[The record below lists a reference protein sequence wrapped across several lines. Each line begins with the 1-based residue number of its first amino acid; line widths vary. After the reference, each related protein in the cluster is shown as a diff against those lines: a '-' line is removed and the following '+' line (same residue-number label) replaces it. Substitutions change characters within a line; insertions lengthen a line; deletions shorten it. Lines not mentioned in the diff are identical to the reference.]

1 MNGKLRF
8 FLSLFLFVIFSTL
21 ISYHVIG
28 DNKLARINEIA
39 FISEKI
45 LLKKIIETT
54 TNTYKKLPKLFCIIL
69 TSDKS
74 YKKKAKIIYE
84 SWANKCDDY
93 RFITM
98 VPNDIKSKINNN
110 NSTNE
115 FKNKSIEFNYDEKL
129 KFLQPADLIHDS
141 YEELTSKVYH
151 TLKDVYKRHNN
162 FDWYLKADDDTF
174 IFVDNL
180 KSFLNEKNSSMP
192 ITYGYN
198 FKVIV
203 PNGYHSGGAG
213 YVLSKESLNRIGS
226 KLSNDFKFCPNSGY
240 F

>member
-1 MNGKLRF
+1 MLNEMHGKLKF

-28 DNKLARINEIA
+28 DTKLSRIREIA
-39 FISEKI
+39 FLSENI
-45 LLKKIIETT
+45 LLKKIIEP
-54 TNTYKKLPKLFCIIL
+54 NLKLPKLFCIIL
-69 TSDKS
+69 TSEKS
-74 YKKKAKIIYE
+74 YKQKAKIIYE

-98 VPNDIKSKINNN
+98 VPNDISKTNETLL
-110 NSTNE
+110 SNE
-115 FKNKSIEFNYDEKL
+115 FKNKSIEFNYDKQL

-141 YEELTSKVYH
+141 YEELTAKVYH
-151 TLKDVYKRHNN
+151 TIKDVYKRHNY

-180 KSFLNEKNSSMP
+180 KKFLSEKNSSMP

-203 PNGYHSGGAG
+203 PNGYHSGG
-213 YVLSKESLNRIGS
+213 
-226 KLSNDFKFCPNSGY
+226 KLIIITKITYFKYLFDQKVRVM